1 MTLLMWTVSNVHC
14 SLHNSISSYPFSV
27 YSIISLEESS
37 VKSATTGL
45 DIGGDDNVYSTNI
58 EPSVASRT
66 DIACHPINSTY
77 SYSIR
82 YTVPLTDSK

>member
-1 MTLLMWTVSNVHC
+1 MALLMWTVSNVHC
-14 SLHNSISSYPFSV
+14 SLHNFISSYPFPV

-66 DIACHPINSTY
+66 DIACHPINSTC